1 METHVIRAHH
11 QLHAAELDLRFRVLR
26 EPLDLPRGSEWY
38 DFEADCVHVV
48 AVEGQ
53 AVVGCVLFHPD
64 GKGGGRL
71 LQMAV
76 EEHLQGQG
84 LGRILVERLEEE
96 VARAGVGW
104 IHLHARDHAVGFYEK
119 LGYEPVG
126 DLFVEVGIPHYDMKK
141 RL

>member
-1 METHVIRAHH
+1 M
-11 QLHAAELDLRFRVLR
+11 DLRFRILR
-26 EPLDLPRGSEWY
+26 EPLGLPPGSEWY
-38 DFEADCVHVV
+38 EFEEDCVHLI

-64 GKGGGRL
+64 GEGGGRL

-84 LGRILVERLEEE
+84 IGRILVERLEREI
-96 VARAGVGW
+96 ARDGTRSV
-104 IHLHARDHAVGFYEK
+104 HLHARDHAIGFYER
-119 LGYEPVG
+119 LGYERIG
-126 DLFVEVGIPHYDMKK
+126 DVFVEIGIPHYDMKK